1 MREYFRGMA
10 LALMFTMGVWGTMQA
25 QDPAPE
31 KPGAPPTPPEDGSRP
46 APVAWTT
53 AVEPKPIT
61 PPVKKGLDWLV
72 EHQLGDGGWGQGDES
87 QQMGGGA
94 GLRDKANVA
103 DTSVAALALIRSGS
117 TPSTGPYKEA
127 VAKAVRFVRSSVEAS
142 DSESLAVSTIK
153 GTRVQGKLGPN
164 IDTFLASL
172 LLAEVKDRMADPAE
186 NRTVEVA
193 LNKVLGK
200 IKAHQKA
207 DGSWD
212 NRAGWAPIL
221 AQSMA
226 GKGINRAVQRGATVS
241 PELLARTE
249 SYAKTQ
255 FAQAGASVAFV
266 EGGLG
271 GSGFAGAGAGIGGP
285 GVGGGFAGGAA
296 GIGGAGISGPGS
308 VAAAPTAVGGGFAGS
323 GGTIGGPGLAGPV
336 AVASAP
342 ATPAGGGRG
351 FAGSGGSIGG
361 AGISGPGSVASA
373 PTPTDSRRTPR
384 VVGTSAPGIRGGLGS
399 AGVELYDR
407 ASSLGVLQD
416 SVNSNSIQ
424 EEKLKKLVETS
435 KDEAVVADARKDLG
449 RFKEARLACD
459 NAQGQVIARLDDQG
473 FLAGFGSNG
482 GEEFLSYM
490 NIGESLVLKG
500 GPAWKKWDEAMTANL
515 GRIQNDDGS
524 WTGHHCIT
532 GRTFCTS
539 TALLVL
545 LGDRTPVPDQARG
558 KTAVQ

>member
-87 QQMGGGA
+87 AQMGGGA

-117 TPSTGPYKEA
+117 TPSTGPYKDA

-142 DSESLAVSTIK
+142 DSQSLAVSTIK

-193 LNKVLGK
+193 LNKILGK

-255 FAQAGASVAFV
+255 FAQASPPAAVGGGA
-266 EGGLG
+266 LG
-271 GSGFAGAGAGIGGP
+271 GGFAGSGAGIGGA

-308 VAAAPTAVGGGFAGS
+308 VA
-323 GGTIGGPGLAGPV
+323 
-336 AVASAP
+336 
-342 ATPAGGGRG
+342 
-351 FAGSGGSIGG
+351 
-361 AGISGPGSVASA
+361 SA
-373 PTPTDSRRTPR
+373 PTPTESRSIPR

-424 EEKLKKLVETS
+424 EEKLKKVVETS

-449 RFKEARLACD
+449 RFKEARLARD
-459 NAQGQVIARLDDQG
+459 NAQGQVIARLDDKG

>member
-31 KPGAPPTPPEDGSRP
+31 KPGAPPTPPEEGSRP

-87 QQMGGGA
+87 RHMGGGA

-117 TPSTGPYKEA
+117 TPSTGPYKDA

-142 DSESLAVSTIK
+142 DSQSLDVSTIK

-212 NRAGWAPIL
+212 NQAGWAPIL

-226 GKGINRAVQRGATVS
+226 GKGINRAVQSGATVS

-249 SYAKTQ
+249 SYAKIQ
-255 FAQAGASVAFV
+255 LAQARASAAIG

-271 GSGFAGAGAGIGGP
+271 GGGFAGAGAGIGGA

-351 FAGSGGSIGG
+351 FAGSGGTIGG

-373 PTPTDSRRTPR
+373 PTPTDSRRTPI

-424 EEKLKKLVETS
+424 EEKLKKVVETS

-449 RFKEARLACD
+449 RFKEARLARD

>member
-87 QQMGGGA
+87 RHVGGGA

-117 TPSTGPYKEA
+117 TPSTGPYKDA

-142 DSESLAVSTIK
+142 DSQSLAVSTIK
-153 GTRVQGKLGPN
+153 GTRVQSKLGPN

-212 NRAGWAPIL
+212 NQAGWAPIL

-226 GKGINRAVQRGATVS
+226 GKGINRAIQNGATVS

-271 GSGFAGAGAGIGGP
+271 GSGFGGGGAGIGGP

-308 VAAAPTAVGGGFAGS
+308 VA
-323 GGTIGGPGLAGPV
+323 
-336 AVASAP
+336 
-342 ATPAGGGRG
+342 
-351 FAGSGGSIGG
+351 
-361 AGISGPGSVASA
+361 SA
-373 PTPTDSRRTPR
+373 PTPTDSRRTPI
-384 VVGTSAPGIRGGLGS
+384 VVGTSAPGLGTPLLQSGRAVGGLGS

-407 ASSLGVLQD
+407 ASSLGILQD

-424 EEKLKKLVETS
+424 EEKLKKVVETS